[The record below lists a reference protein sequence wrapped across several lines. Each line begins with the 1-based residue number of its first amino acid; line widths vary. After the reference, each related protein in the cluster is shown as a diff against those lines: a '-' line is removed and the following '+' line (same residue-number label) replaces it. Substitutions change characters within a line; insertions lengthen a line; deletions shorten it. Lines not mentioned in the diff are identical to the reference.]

1 MAAGLCQRVLVVRC
15 GVSCHSDR
23 ERTCCGTQG
32 ASQGAPEP
40 TGAVPGWTWRCA
52 FSLSRQTISNWE
64 TDRTYPDVQSLL
76 LLSEIFG
83 TSIDEL
89 VKGDVATMEKAIEN
103 DWKTMS
109 RLTVAAWALVGVGLV
124 CVAVGFAV
132 PTAPSSLMPKCTES
146 EVLGIV
152 LFLALW
158 VLGCILLGMVESM
171 KKKYDLV
178 TYRDIVAYS
187 RGEEPVRDNEA
198 FGRKHPVASAGLKMG
213 VSAVSGFVV
222 AYVVLK
228 LILG

>member
-1 MAAGLCQRVLVVRC
+1 MELKEHLKEHRNRLGLSQEDVA
-15 GVSCHSDR
+15 
-23 ERTCCGTQG
+23 ERIF
-32 ASQGAPEP
+32 
-40 TGAVPGWTWRCA
+40 V
-52 FSLSRQTISNWE
+52 SRQTISNWE

-124 CVAVGFAV
+124 CVTVGFAV

-198 FGRKHPVASAGLKMG
+198 FGRKHPVVSAGLKMG

>member
-1 MAAGLCQRVLVVRC
+1 
-15 GVSCHSDR
+15 
-23 ERTCCGTQG
+23 
-32 ASQGAPEP
+32 
-40 TGAVPGWTWRCA
+40 
-52 FSLSRQTISNWE
+52 
-64 TDRTYPDVQSLL
+64 
-76 LLSEIFG
+76 
-83 TSIDEL
+83 
-89 VKGDVATMEKAIEN
+89 
-103 DWKTMS
+103 MS

-187 RGEEPVRDNEA
+187 RGEEPVDVYKRQLLRFFNHLCRWLFLQGGMKEQS
-198 FGRKHPVASAGLKMG
+198 GMMG
-213 VSAVSGFVV
+213 P
-222 AYVVLK
+222 
-228 LILG
+228 

>member
-1 MAAGLCQRVLVVRC
+1 MELKEHLKEHRNRLGLSQEDVA
-15 GVSCHSDR
+15 
-23 ERTCCGTQG
+23 ERIF
-32 ASQGAPEP
+32 
-40 TGAVPGWTWRCA
+40 V
-52 FSLSRQTISNWE
+52 SRQTISNWE

-109 RLTVAAWALVGVGLV
+109 RLTVAAWALVGVGRV

-213 VSAVSGFVV
+213 
-222 AYVVLK
+222 
-228 LILG
+228 